1 MMSDELKRC
10 PFCGQDARVYRMHNG
25 NYFCGCSG
33 ASDTGICCDCV
44 IRATE
49 ELAVTAW
56 NRRVKD

>member
-44 IRATE
+44 IRAT
-49 ELAVTAW
+49 
-56 NRRVKD
+56 